1 MHFNFF
7 QLFYKNN
14 WNDFCHFSLKD
25 KTFGMQVF
33 LDLNKYNQLLPYF
46 KILVTLCRTVEFS
59 KPLKIIKPQKQ
70 SCLGPVGIEGLFI
83 LKMLATFELL
93 HKF

>member
-25 KTFGMQVF
+25 KTFGMQLF

-46 KILVTLCRTVEFS
+46 KLLVTLCRIVEFFKTS
-59 KPLKIIKPQKQ
+59 QNNRVTETVISRSSWYRGIIY
-70 SCLGPVGIEGLFI
+70 IENVSNI
-83 LKMLATFELL
+83 
-93 HKF
+93 